1 MSEEE
6 DHHPNEAPEPI
17 AGRIGIV
24 GPCAAGKST
33 LMAGLRRLG
42 FDAHQCAQEHSAIP
56 DMWRRLTRPAVLVY
70 LDASLAAARQRRAMR
85 LRGTD
90 RAAQGERL
98 AHARRHCHIYVDTDP
113 LTAPEVLA
121 VVARALGPW
130 LGGYTEPPAGV

>member
-1 MSEEE
+1 
-6 DHHPNEAPEPI
+6 
-17 AGRIGIV
+17 
-24 GPCAAGKST
+24 
-33 LMAGLRRLG
+33 MAGLRRLG

-113 LTAPEVLA
+113 LTAPEVLD

>member
-1 MSEEE
+1 MGEEE
-6 DHHPNEAPEPI
+6 DHHPSEAPEPI
-17 AGRIGIV
+17 PGRIGIV
-24 GPCAAGKST
+24 GPCASGKST

-70 LDASLAAARQRRAMR
+70 LDASPAAARRRRAMR

-90 RAAQGERL
+90 HAAQRERL

-113 LTAPEVLA
+113 LNAEEVLA
-121 VVARALGPW
+121 VVARAARPW
-130 LGGYTEPPAGV
+130 LGGYTEPPPAA